1 GVDTESIIEQARR
14 EDNQGN
20 RIRRVRQMLFDQLGI
35 QGEGEF
41 EQYHEFWWRNTKR
54 SCVVL
59 FKNIRELPDSS
70 LENSEE
76 SWKIV
81 IDFPFDE
88 AGHGP
93 RDDLSTMQRFIQS
106 HPDGAKTLCWV
117 PSFFSN
123 EAQKDLGM
131 LVILE
136 HVLTGERFGQY
147 SSHLS
152 PQDRPAARSLLEN
165 QRSILRQRVQGHL
178 DAAYGLEALSQGSID
193 TLHDLDLNEHYVSLS
208 PGFVPQPPVAA
219 NLTGALHHLLSQAL
233 EHEFPAA
240 PHFEVEVKSG
250 ALKKVY
256 ESVEPAAQTPDGRQA
271 IEKTQRP
278 LLRQI
283 ANPLML
289 GEMGVDATHFV
300 LGQHWK
306 NHFIRKAA
314 ETGGAMTV
322 GQLRKWIDDPKPMG
336 LPKEAQNLVILL
348 FAAQTNRTFYL
359 HGSPNE
365 VSLANIADAHE
376 LREQRLPPPE
386 VWEVAVQRAGAM
398 FGVAASR
405 LLSAG
410 NVGKLTSEVKKK
422 ASETWQSCRRYRQRL
437 GERSTK
443 LGVPADSDRMR
454 TATATQALVERLCS
468 AEPGAIVSLL
478 EAAEVATSESAMGE
492 CVGKAAELEGNLETA
507 GWEIFEAVAKL
518 TDDRQEKARQIL
530 VEVREA
536 LQSDEHALQL
546 APALRGAQAKAV
558 QLLTEPVGPLL
569 EPQVKKGRV
578 VVKRDSKEG
587 LTITGA
593 EACLSRLRLDLKP
606 GQTARI
612 NLGWVIEEGGEA

>member
-1 GVDTESIIEQARR
+1 
-14 EDNQGN
+14 
-20 RIRRVRQMLFDQLGI
+20 MLFDQLGI

-41 EQYHEFWWRNTKR
+41 EQFHEFWWRNTKR

-70 LENSEE
+70 LENPEE

-93 RDDLSTMQRFIQS
+93 RDDLSTLQRFIQS
-106 HPDGAKTLCWV
+106 RSDGAKTLCWV

-123 EAQKDLGM
+123 DAQKDLGM

-136 HVLTGERFGQY
+136 HILAGERFGQY

-152 PQDRPAARSLLEN
+152 PQDRPAAKALLEN
-165 QRSILRQRVQGHL
+165 QRSILRQRVQSHL
-178 DAAYGLEALSQGSID
+178 DAAYGLEVLSQGSLD
-193 TLHDLDLNEHYVSLS
+193 TLHDLDLSEHYVSLS

-219 NLTGALHHLLSQAL
+219 NLAGAMHHLLSQAL

-240 PHFEVEVKSG
+240 PHFEAEVKSG

-256 ESVEPAAQTPDGRQA
+256 ELIEPATQTPDGRQA
-271 IEKTQRP
+271 IEKTQRL

-348 FAAQTNRTFYL
+348 FAAQTNRTFHL
-359 HGSPNE
+359 HGSPDE

-376 LREQRLPPPE
+376 LREQRLPTQAS
-386 VWEVAVQRAGAM
+386 WEVAVQRAGAI
-398 FGVAASR
+398 FGVTVSR

-410 NVGKLTSEVKKK
+410 NVGKLISEVKKK
-422 ASETWQSCRRYRQRL
+422 ASETWQPCRRYRQRL

-443 LGVPADSDRMR
+443 LGVPADSDRLR
-454 TATATQALVERLCS
+454 TATATQTLVERLCS

-507 GWEIFEAVAKL
+507 GWEIFEAVEKL
-518 TDDRQEKARQIL
+518 TDDRQEKAQQIL

-558 QLLTEPVGPLL
+558 QLLTKPIEVPTPPPVGPLL
-569 EPQVKKGRV
+569 EPQVMKGRV
-578 VVKRDSKEG
+578 VVKQDSKEG
-587 LTITGA
+587 LTIPEA
-593 EACLSRLRLDLKP
+593 EACLSQVSRELKP
-606 GQTARI
+606 EQTARI
-612 NLGWVIEEGGEA
+612 NLGWVIEEGGGA